1 MFAGNQFYR
10 KCERY
15 CTLIAQKI
23 RDSYML
29 IPIDSPRKVNPRHAS
44 QINAHWRSLP
54 GEMTSYAG
62 IVRTAAGLRD
72 VLQLIL
78 IRRKIVKEYY
88 WQHVVTRDLIELRN
102 IALNASLIVR
112 AALDRQESRGGHY
125 REDYPMRVDSIET
138 TVF

>member
-1 MFAGNQFYR
+1 M
-10 KCERY
+10 
-15 CTLIAQKI
+15 
-23 RDSYML
+23 
-29 IPIDSPRKVNPRHAS
+29 PIGILQAKLTPRRAS
-44 QINAHWRSLP
+44 QINAHWRSLR

-78 IRRKIVKEYY
+78 IRRKIVEEYY